1 MEADPKGGICRHLQR
16 ISKGCG
22 ALVLWLD
29 CDREGENICFEV
41 IDNTVSNMLPH
52 PQVYRARFS
61 CNQSK
66 ISIVLLKYPYY
77 SSFSIF
83 KAITPPDLYAAMSN
97 LGVPNKN
104 EALSVDARQ
113 EIDLRVGVAFTRFQ
127 TLFFRDKY
135 GDLDSNLISF
145 GPCQTPTLGFCVA
158 RHDEIQSFT
167 PEKYWYISP
176 ILECGYP
183 IRLEWRRGIMFDK
196 DVASL
201 FYNKIK
207 DAKYAK

>member
-1 MEADPKGGICRHLQR
+1 
-16 ISKGCG
+16 
-22 ALVLWLD
+22 
-29 CDREGENICFEV
+29 
-41 IDNTVSNMLPH
+41 
-52 PQVYRARFS
+52 
-61 CNQSK
+61 
-66 ISIVLLKYPYY
+66 
-77 SSFSIF
+77 
-83 KAITPPDLYAAMSN
+83 MSN

-207 DAKYAK
+207 DVKYAK